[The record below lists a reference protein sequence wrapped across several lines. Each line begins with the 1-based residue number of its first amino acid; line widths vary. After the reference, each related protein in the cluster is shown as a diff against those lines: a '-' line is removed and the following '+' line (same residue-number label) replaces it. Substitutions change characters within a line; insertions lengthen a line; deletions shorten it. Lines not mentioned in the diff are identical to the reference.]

1 MEPIFKIVI
10 CDDDADFLDSLY
22 KKVVEIA
29 MRNNCKCE
37 ITELYSGNELTDYC
51 KNHSVD
57 IILTDIDMPDISNT
71 VRYQT
76 PNMEGFKAAKE
87 LQAEN
92 PKTEIMFV
100 SAHEELAYQSF
111 RYRPFSFV
119 SKRDLKMLDE
129 DLGELLLKIKKRKT
143 RNSLVHDCRRK
154 LLCDKYGRGYVLQK
168 RQALYKCIYG

>member
-1 MEPIFKIVI
+1 MMTQT
-10 CDDDADFLDSLY
+10 FLDSLY
-22 KKVVEIA
+22 KRVVEIA

-71 VRYQT
+71 GRYQT

-92 PKTEIMFV
+92 PKTEILFV

-143 RNSLVHDCRRK
+143 QKFTRSSDCRRK